1 MKDVLS
7 YIIKSIT
14 GSSDFEITEEE
25 EEGRIT
31 FHVEANPDIIGLI
44 IGKDGKTIKNIRKIV
59 SIPATTQKTGV
70 NITVTPK

>member
-1 MKDVLS
+1 MKDTLEF
-7 YIIKSIT
+7 IIKNIT
-14 GSSDFEITEEE
+14 GSTDFTITEEE

-31 FHVEANPDIIGLI
+31 FHVEANSDIIGLI

-59 SIPATTQKTGV
+59 SIPATTQRTGV